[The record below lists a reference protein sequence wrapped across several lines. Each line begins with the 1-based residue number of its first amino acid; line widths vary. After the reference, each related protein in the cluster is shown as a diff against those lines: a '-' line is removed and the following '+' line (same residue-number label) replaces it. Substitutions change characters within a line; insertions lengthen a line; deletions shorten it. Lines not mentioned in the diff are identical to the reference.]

1 MRTRCTRQTVCGFIV
16 GVAASVL
23 VALVLHRPTVL
34 AQGQPAADATHGPTV
49 SLDERE
55 MRISYANAYRIHQS
69 EEEVIADLGFNMPN
83 PAAKGDA
90 NQPELLFRVNER
102 VIMNYRMAKKL
113 SSALQSLIQRYEA
126 QFGEIPLQG
135 PLTGS
140 KR

>member
-1 MRTRCTRQTVCGFIV
+1 MHVHPTRQTVCGFFI
-16 GVAASVL
+16 GVATSAL
-23 VALVLHRPTVL
+23 VAFILQRSAAL
-34 AQGQPAADATHGPTV
+34 AQGQAAADATHGPTV

-55 MRISYANAYRIHQS
+55 MRISYANAYRIHTS

-90 NQPELLFRVNER
+90 NQPELLFHVNER
-102 VIMNYRMAKKL
+102 VIMSYRTAKKL
-113 SSALQSLIQRYEA
+113 SSSLQNLIQRYES

-135 PLTGS
+135 PITGA